1 VKPFAVAMEEGRG
14 PRCGPCA
21 NPGCKAPDNASG
33 QWTWLPPATELAG
46 LDLREGAACRCNKR
60 GCQAYFR
67 GEKKRKLAE
76 AMFQGNTNDPC
87 LPKQYKVKKVKEI
100 WGVRYA
106 PLAPFGPKPASH
118 VPCPPLPLA
127 RGRYTNLSKMNP
139 MERGT
144 TLHDKFLS
152 EYIVYGD
159 FECKAPYTFATS
171 AYWVP
176 LSKLIKNVTRARAME
191 DIEIF
196 EGNMAELRAQEA
208 EEISSEDEDE
218 AAGTP

>member
-1 VKPFAVAMEEGRG
+1 M
-14 PRCGPCA
+14 
-21 NPGCKAPDNASG
+21 
-33 QWTWLPPATELAG
+33 
-46 LDLREGAACRCNKR
+46 
-60 GCQAYFR
+60 
-67 GEKKRKLAE
+67 
-76 AMFQGNTNDPC
+76 
-87 LPKQYKVKKVKEI
+87 
-100 WGVRYA
+100 
-106 PLAPFGPKPASH
+106 
-118 VPCPPLPLA
+118 PLA
-127 RGRYTNLSKMNP
+127 RGRYTNLSKMSP

-144 TLHDKFLS
+144 TLDKFLS

-196 EGNMAELRAQEA
+196 EGKMAELRAHEA

-218 AAGTP
+218 VAQ

>member
-1 VKPFAVAMEEGRG
+1 MEEGRG

-21 NPGCKAPDNASG
+21 NPGCKDPDTASG
-33 QWTWLPPATELAG
+33 QWTCLPPATELAG

-76 AMFQGNTNDPC
+76 VMFQGNTNDPC
-87 LPKQYKVKKVKEI
+87 LPNQYKVKKVKEI
-100 WGVRYA
+100 WGVRCAPIEPKPPPA
-106 PLAPFGPKPASH
+106 PLFH
-118 VPCPPLPLA
+118 RLPLA
-127 RGRYTNLSKMNP
+127 RGRYTNLSKMSP

-144 TLHDKFLS
+144 TLDKFLS

-196 EGNMAELRAQEA
+196 EGKMAELRAHEA

-218 AAGTP
+218 AAQ

>member
-1 VKPFAVAMEEGRG
+1 M
-14 PRCGPCA
+14 
-21 NPGCKAPDNASG
+21 
-33 QWTWLPPATELAG
+33 
-46 LDLREGAACRCNKR
+46 
-60 GCQAYFR
+60 
-67 GEKKRKLAE
+67 
-76 AMFQGNTNDPC
+76 
-87 LPKQYKVKKVKEI
+87 
-100 WGVRYA
+100 
-106 PLAPFGPKPASH
+106 
-118 VPCPPLPLA
+118 PLA
-127 RGRYTNLSKMNP
+127 RGRYTNLSKMSP

-144 TLHDKFLS
+144 TLDKFLS

-176 LSKLIKNVTRARAME
+176 LSKLIKNVTRARAE
-191 DIEIF
+191 KEIEVF